1 VTALSDLGIVIVNY
15 NTREDL
21 GRCLDSIAASSE
33 RHSRQVIVVDN
44 NSSDGS
50 AALVRETYPWVEL
63 IPSTYN
69 GGYAYANNIGLRA
82 LGYDVEQPSAQRP
95 LYALLLNPDT
105 ILPPDAL
112 DTLLD
117 YMDEHLDIGV
127 LGPRLVRRDGSLD
140 RACRRGFP
148 TPEVSLYH
156 ILGLAKLFPHSVRF
170 GRYNVTFLDEMVETD
185 VDAVVGAFM
194 LMRGPALED
203 AGLLDERF
211 FMYGEDLDL
220 CYRIKAHG
228 WRVHYYPAVTV
239 LHVKGAASR
248 KNTAQA
254 TAAFYDAMKIFHD
267 KHYRAQYAAPVNWAV
282 DLGVALLR
290 AKATVTNRL
299 RPAGRRRVA
308 SA

>member
-1 VTALSDLGIVIVNY
+1 MSVLGIVIVNY

-21 GRCLDSIAASSE
+21 GRCLDSIADSPG
-33 RHSRQVIVVDN
+33 RHPYRVIVVDN
-44 NSSDGS
+44 CSSDGS
-50 AALVRETYPWVEL
+50 VDMVREAYPWVEL
-63 IPSTYN
+63 IPSAYN

-82 LGYDVEQPSAQRP
+82 LGFGCTDDSIVYPA
-95 LYALLLNPDT
+95 YALLLNPDT
-105 ILPPDAL
+105 ILPPDTL
-112 DTLLD
+112 DTMVD
-117 YMDEHLDIGV
+117 FMDQHPDIGV
-127 LGPRLVRRDGSLD
+127 IGPRLVRRDGSLD
-140 RACRRGFP
+140 RACRRSFP

-156 ILGLAKLFPHSVRF
+156 LLGLPRLFPDSERF
-170 GRYNVTFLDEMVETD
+170 GRYNMTYLDEMVETD

-194 LMRGPALED
+194 LMRGTALHQ
-203 AGLLDERF
+203 AGLLDEKF

-220 CYRIKAHG
+220 CYRIKANG

-248 KNTAQA
+248 KNAAQA

-267 KHYRAQYAAPVNWAV
+267 KHYRAHYPAPVNLAV

-290 AKATVTNRL
+290 VRATVINWL
-299 RPAGRRRVA
+299 RPADRRRVA

>member
-1 VTALSDLGIVIVNY
+1 LSVLGIVIVNY

-21 GRCLDSIAASSE
+21 GRCLDSIADSPG
-33 RHSRQVIVVDN
+33 RHPYRVIVVDN
-44 NSSDGS
+44 GSSDGS
-50 AALVRETYPWVEL
+50 VDMVREAYPWVEL
-63 IPSTYN
+63 IPSAYN

-82 LGYDVEQPSAQRP
+82 LGFGCTDDSIVYPA
-95 LYALLLNPDT
+95 YALLLNPDT
-105 ILPPDAL
+105 ILPPDTL
-112 DTLLD
+112 DTMVD
-117 YMDEHLDIGV
+117 FMDQHPDIGV
-127 LGPRLVRRDGSLD
+127 IGPRLVRRDGSLD
-140 RACRRGFP
+140 RACRRSFP

-156 ILGLAKLFPHSVRF
+156 LLGLPRLFPDSERF
-170 GRYNVTFLDEMVETD
+170 GRYNMTYLDEMVETD

-194 LMRGPALED
+194 MMRGTALHQ
-203 AGLLDERF
+203 AGLLDEKF

-220 CYRIKAHG
+220 CYRIKANG

-248 KNTAQA
+248 KNAAQA

-267 KHYRAQYAAPVNWAV
+267 KHYRAHYPAPVNLAV

-290 AKATVTNRL
+290 VRATVINWL
-299 RPAGRRRVA
+299 RPADRRRVA

>member
-1 VTALSDLGIVIVNY
+1 MSVLGIVIVNY

-21 GRCLDSIAASSE
+21 GRCLDSIADSPG
-33 RHSRQVIVVDN
+33 RHPYRVIVVDN
-44 NSSDGS
+44 GSSDGS
-50 AALVRETYPWVEL
+50 VDMVREAYPWVEL
-63 IPSTYN
+63 IPSAYN

-82 LGYDVEQPSAQRP
+82 LGFGCTDDSIVYPA
-95 LYALLLNPDT
+95 YALLLNPDT
-105 ILPPDAL
+105 ILPPDTL
-112 DTLLD
+112 DTMVD
-117 YMDEHLDIGV
+117 FMDQHPDIGV
-127 LGPRLVRRDGSLD
+127 IGPRLVRRDGSLD
-140 RACRRGFP
+140 RACRRSFP

-156 ILGLAKLFPHSVRF
+156 LLGLPRLFPDSERF
-170 GRYNVTFLDEMVETD
+170 GRYNMTYLDEMVETD

-194 LMRGPALED
+194 MMRGTALHQ
-203 AGLLDERF
+203 AGLLDEKF

-220 CYRIKAHG
+220 CYRIKANG

-248 KNTAQA
+248 KNAAQA

-267 KHYRAQYAAPVNWAV
+267 KHYRAHYPAPVNLAV

-290 AKATVTNRL
+290 VRATVINWL
-299 RPAGRRRVA
+299 RPADRRRVA

>member
-1 VTALSDLGIVIVNY
+1 LSVLGIVIVNY

-21 GRCLDSIAASSE
+21 GRCLDSIADSTG
-33 RHSRQVIVVDN
+33 RHPYRVIVVDN
-44 NSSDGS
+44 GSSDGS
-50 AALVRETYPWVEL
+50 VDMVREAYPWVEL
-63 IPSTYN
+63 IPSAYN

-82 LGYDVEQPSAQRP
+82 LGFGCTDDSIVYPA
-95 LYALLLNPDT
+95 YALLLNPDT
-105 ILPPDAL
+105 ILPPDTL
-112 DTLLD
+112 DTMVD
-117 YMDEHLDIGV
+117 FMDQHPDIGV
-127 LGPRLVRRDGSLD
+127 IGPRLVRRDGSLD
-140 RACRRGFP
+140 RACRRSFP

-156 ILGLAKLFPHSVRF
+156 LLGLPRLFPDSERF
-170 GRYNVTFLDEMVETD
+170 GRYNMTYLDEMVETD

-194 LMRGPALED
+194 MMRGTALHQ
-203 AGLLDERF
+203 AGLLDEKF

-220 CYRIKAHG
+220 CYRIKANG

-248 KNTAQA
+248 KNAAQA

-267 KHYRAQYAAPVNWAV
+267 KHYRAHYPAPVNLAV

-290 AKATVTNRL
+290 VRATVINWL
-299 RPAGRRRVA
+299 RPADRRRVA

>member
-1 VTALSDLGIVIVNY
+1 MSVLGIVIVNY

-21 GRCLDSIAASSE
+21 GRCLDSIADSPG
-33 RHSRQVIVVDN
+33 RHPYRVIIVDN
-44 NSSDGS
+44 GSSDGS
-50 AALVRETYPWVEL
+50 VDMVREAYPWVEL

-82 LGYDVEQPSAQRP
+82 LGFGCTDDSIVYPA
-95 LYALLLNPDT
+95 YALLLNPDT
-105 ILPPDAL
+105 ILPPDTL
-112 DTLLD
+112 DTMVD
-117 YMDEHLDIGV
+117 FMDQHPDIGV
-127 LGPRLVRRDGSLD
+127 IGPRLVRRDGSLD
-140 RACRRGFP
+140 RACRRSFP

-156 ILGLAKLFPHSVRF
+156 LLGLPRLFPDSERF
-170 GRYNVTFLDEMVETD
+170 GRYNMTYLDEMVETD

-194 LMRGPALED
+194 LMRGTALHQ
-203 AGLLDERF
+203 AGLLDEKF

-220 CYRIKAHG
+220 CYRIKANG

-248 KNTAQA
+248 KNAAQA

-267 KHYRAQYAAPVNWAV
+267 KHYRAHYPAPVNLAV

-290 AKATVTNRL
+290 VRATVTNWL
-299 RPAGRRRVA
+299 RPADRRRVA

>member
-1 VTALSDLGIVIVNY
+1 MSVLGIVIVNY

-21 GRCLDSIAASSE
+21 GRCLDSIADSPG
-33 RHSRQVIVVDN
+33 RHPYRVIIVDN
-44 NSSDGS
+44 GSSDGS
-50 AALVRETYPWVEL
+50 VDMVREAYPWVEL
-63 IPSTYN
+63 IPSAYN

-82 LGYDVEQPSAQRP
+82 LGFGCTDDSIVYPA
-95 LYALLLNPDT
+95 YALLLNPDT
-105 ILPPDAL
+105 ILPPDTL
-112 DTLLD
+112 DTMVD
-117 YMDEHLDIGV
+117 FMDQHPDIGV
-127 LGPRLVRRDGSLD
+127 IGPRLVRRDGSLD
-140 RACRRGFP
+140 RACRRSFP

-156 ILGLAKLFPHSVRF
+156 LLGLPRLFPDSERF
-170 GRYNVTFLDEMVETD
+170 GRYNMTYLDEMVETD

-194 LMRGPALED
+194 MMRGTALHQ
-203 AGLLDERF
+203 AGLLDEKF

-220 CYRIKAHG
+220 CYRIKANG

-248 KNTAQA
+248 KNAAQA

-267 KHYRAQYAAPVNWAV
+267 KHYRAHYPAPVNLAV

-290 AKATVTNRL
+290 VRATVINWL
-299 RPAGRRRVA
+299 RPADRRRVA

>member
-1 VTALSDLGIVIVNY
+1 MSVLGIVIVNY

-21 GRCLDSIAASSE
+21 GRCLDSIADSPG
-33 RHSRQVIVVDN
+33 RHPYRVIVVDN
-44 NSSDGS
+44 CSSDGS
-50 AALVRETYPWVEL
+50 VEMVREAYPWVEL
-63 IPSTYN
+63 IPSAYN

-82 LGYDVEQPSAQRP
+82 LGFGCTDDSIVYPA
-95 LYALLLNPDT
+95 YALLLNPDT
-105 ILPPDAL
+105 ILPPDTL
-112 DTLLD
+112 DTMVD
-117 YMDEHLDIGV
+117 FMDQHPDIGV
-127 LGPRLVRRDGSLD
+127 IGPRLVRRDGSLD
-140 RACRRGFP
+140 RACRRSFP

-156 ILGLAKLFPHSVRF
+156 LLGLPRLFPDSERF
-170 GRYNVTFLDEMVETD
+170 GRYNMTYLDEMVETD

-194 LMRGPALED
+194 LMRGTALRQ
-203 AGLLDERF
+203 AGLLDEKF

-220 CYRIKAHG
+220 CYRIKANG

-248 KNTAQA
+248 KNAAQA

-267 KHYRAQYAAPVNWAV
+267 KHYRAHYPAPVNLAV

-290 AKATVTNRL
+290 VRATVINWL
-299 RPAGRRRVA
+299 RPADRRRVA